1 MIPTILAAIAL
12 GLAAIPAIVFLMNM
26 SLYRVPGSEGVS
38 ADAKV
43 SVLIP
48 ARNEEGLIAKAVN
61 SVLKNRGVELGVI
74 VLDDHST
81 DRTPEIVAG
90 LARTDSRVRLVGAP
104 PLPAGWCGKM
114 HACSVLSREASH
126 PYLVFMDADVVL
138 SCDALARMVSFVE
151 ETGVDLA
158 SGFPREETGSLAE
171 ALVIP
176 LIHFVLL
183 GFLPIA
189 RMRRSG
195 SEAYG
200 AGCGQLFV
208 AWREAYVKA
217 GGHSAIRRS
226 MHDGLTLPRAF
237 RRAGLKTDLFDA
249 TPLATC
255 RMYRGLKA
263 VWNGMTKNAIEG
275 IAAPRRILPFTV
287 LLLGGQVLPFVL
299 LVLCLATGCSASALA
314 LSAAAVGLAYSPRC
328 VAAARFRQS
337 WPGALLHPCGVLF
350 LLTAKWY
357 ALARHLLGRP
367 VTWRGRAY
375 GPGGP
380 SAEEG

>member
-1 MIPTILAAIAL
+1 MTATISAAIAL
-12 GLAAIPAIVFLMNM
+12 ALAAIPAIMFLLNM
-26 SLYRVPGSEGVS
+26 RLYRVPEAEKASG
-38 ADAKV
+38 DAKV

-48 ARNEEGLIAKAVN
+48 ARNEAALIAKAVH
-61 SVLKNRGVELGVI
+61 SVLRNRGVELEVV

-81 DRTPEIVAG
+81 DRTAEIVG
-90 LARTDSRVRLVGAP
+90 ELARKDSRVRLVGAP

-114 HACSVLSREASH
+114 HACSALSREAAH
-126 PYLVFMDADVVL
+126 PYLVFMDADVTL
-138 SCDALARMVSFVE
+138 GEDALARMVSFVE
-151 ETGVDLA
+151 ETGADLA

-171 ALVIP
+171 ALAIP

-189 RMRRSG
+189 RMRHSG

-200 AGCGQLFV
+200 AGCGQLFI
-208 AWREAYVKA
+208 ARRDAYAKA
-217 GGHSAIRRS
+217 GGHGAIRRS

-237 RRAGLKTDLFDA
+237 RRAGLRTDLFDA

-255 RMYRGLKA
+255 HMYRGLKA

-275 IAAPRRILPFTV
+275 IAAPRRILPFTI

-299 LVLCLATGCSASALA
+299 LVFCLATGCSVPALA
-314 LSAAAVGLAYSPRC
+314 LSVAAVALACLVRI

-337 WPGALLHPCGVLF
+337 RLGALLHPFGVLF
-350 LLTAKWY
+350 LLAAKWY
-357 ALARHLLGRP
+357 ALILHLLGRP

-375 GPGGP
+375 GGAGD
-380 SAEEG
+380 SGDGR